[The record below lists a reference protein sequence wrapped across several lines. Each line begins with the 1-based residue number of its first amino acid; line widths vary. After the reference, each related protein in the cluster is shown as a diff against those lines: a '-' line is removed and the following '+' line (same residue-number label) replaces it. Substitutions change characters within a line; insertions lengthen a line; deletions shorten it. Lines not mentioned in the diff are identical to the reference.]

1 MATTRTRLNRLAL
14 AAVVA
19 AAALAACGGKSEADL
34 TASGKGLLDKKDLPG
49 AIIQFKSALQKQPD
63 YADARLLLGIAL
75 LESGDPVSA
84 LVELNKARE
93 LQTPD
98 EQVVPPLARAML
110 LMGDEKKLLA
120 QFGKLRLKEA
130 EAAADLATS
139 IATAHL
145 VSSNKDSASDSIATA
160 LQMVPGYLPAV
171 VLKSRLQASE
181 GDFDGALALLGP
193 ALAKAP
199 GDERGGVLKGEM
211 LWHGKKDT
219 TGALE
224 SFKTVLAT
232 NPKAVGAHTSIITIL
247 TEQNKIDEAKA
258 QFDQLKK
265 VMPNHPDTLFFEAQ
279 FAYANKDYKAT
290 REITDRLLKGM
301 PDHPRVLELA
311 GAADYRQRR
320 YTEAET
326 FLARALKNA
335 PGMLMSRQLL
345 AQTYLRTNQ
354 PLKAVEVL
362 QPVTEGK
369 APDGTSLALAG
380 EAYLQAGD
388 TKRSDAA
395 FALAAKVAPNDNR
408 VRTSVAMAQVT
419 RGNSAGAVAQLEA
432 IAAEDKGPRADIALI
447 SARLKENDLAGALK
461 AIDGLEKKT
470 PDRPLAFNLRGRVL
484 LLKGDIP
491 GATQAFEAALS
502 KEPNYF
508 PAVASLAAIDL
519 SAGKPDLSRK
529 RFEEL
534 IKAQPNNHQARLAL
548 AELGVRTG
556 APPEEI
562 LTQLRAAIK
571 SNPSEPMPHL
581 VLIAQLLPNDA
592 KAALNAAREATAA
605 LPNNLEIMEALGR
618 TQVAAGSAEQ
628 AVSTFTKLTALAPVN
643 ANYQVRLAE
652 ALLANKDAD
661 GARRALRKALEI
673 RPDLLVAKRG
683 LITLALV
690 DKKPQ
695 EALALVREMQKQDPK
710 NPMVYLLEGD
720 VEATRKNWDAA
731 VASYRTAFDMN
742 KNTDSVVRLHTAL
755 RAGGKA
761 AEADKLVADW
771 LKDKPKDPAF
781 RYYLGDTALA
791 QNDFAAAEV
800 HYRAVVELQPRN
812 ALALNNVAWLMVKQ
826 GKPGAVAIAEQ
837 ANEIMPGRSPLMD
850 TLALAYAADNKVPK
864 AIETQKQAIS
874 RAPDDPTLKLTL
886 AKLLIKSGDKAY
898 ARAELEDLV
907 KLGDKFRE
915 QAEVATLLKSL

>member
-1 MATTRTRLNRLAL
+1 MATAKHRMNRLAL
-14 AAVVA
+14 VAVVA

-34 TASGKGLLDKKDLPG
+34 TASGKDLLEKKDLPG
-49 AIIQFKSALQKQPD
+49 AIIRFKSALQKQPD
-63 YADARLLLGIAL
+63 YAEARLLLGKAL
-75 LESGDPVSA
+75 LDSGDPVSA
-84 LVELNKARE
+84 VVEFNKAQE
-93 LQTPD
+93 LQTPE

-145 VSSNKDSASDSIATA
+145 ISNNKDSARDFITSA

-171 VLKSRLQASE
+171 VLKARLQASE
-181 GDFDGALALLGP
+181 GDVDGALALLEP

-219 TGALE
+219 AGALE
-224 SFKTVLAT
+224 SFRKVLAS
-232 NPKAVGAHTSIITIL
+232 NPKAVGAHTSVITIL
-247 TEQNKIDEAKA
+247 TEQNKIDEAKV

-265 VMPNHPDTLFFEAQ
+265 AVPNHPDTLFFEAQ
-279 FAYANKDYKAT
+279 FAYANKDYKTT

-320 YTEAET
+320 YTEAEA

-354 PLKAVEVL
+354 PMKAVEIL
-362 QPVTEGK
+362 QPVTESK

-395 FALAAKVAPNDNR
+395 FALAAKVSPNDNR
-408 VRTSVAMAQVT
+408 VRTSAAMAQIA
-419 RGNSAGAVAQLEA
+419 RGNSAGAVTQLEA
-432 IAAEDKGPRADIALI
+432 IAAEDTGPRADVALI
-447 SARLKENDLAGALK
+447 SARLKQNDLAGALK

-470 PDRPLAFNLRGRVL
+470 PDRPLAYNLRGRVL
-484 LLKGDIP
+484 LLKRDVP
-491 GATQAFEAALS
+491 GATKAFEAALS
-502 KEPNYF
+502 KDPSYF

-519 SAGKPDLSRK
+519 SAGKPELARK

-556 APPEEI
+556 AAPEEV
-562 LTQLRAAIK
+562 LTHLRAAIK
-571 SNPSEPMPHL
+571 ANPGEPMSHL
-581 VLIAQLLPNDA
+581 VLIAQLLPSDA

-618 TQVAAGSAEQ
+618 TQVAAGSPEQ
-628 AVSTFTKLTALAPVN
+628 AVSTYTKLTALAPVN
-643 ANYQVRLAE
+643 AGYQVRLAE
-652 ALLANKDAD
+652 ALAANKDAD

-683 LITLALV
+683 LVLVALAE
-690 DKKPQ
+690 KKPQ
-695 EALALVREMQKQDPK
+695 EALALVREMQKQDPSD
-710 NPMVYLLEGD
+710 PMVHSLEGD

-731 VASYRTAFDMN
+731 AAAYRTTFNMN
-742 KNTDSVVRLHTAL
+742 KNTDAAVRLHSAL
-755 RAGGKA
+755 RAGGKT
-761 AEADKLVADW
+761 AEADKLVTDW
-771 LKDKPKDPAF
+771 IKDKPKDPAF

-791 QNDFAAAEV
+791 QSDFAAAEG
-800 HYRAVVELQPRN
+800 HYRAVIELQPRN

-826 GKPGAVAIAEQ
+826 GKPGAVTVAEQ

-850 TLALAYAADNKVPK
+850 TLALAYAADNKIPK
-864 AIETQKQAIS
+864 AIETQKLAIA
-874 RAPDDPTLKLTL
+874 RAPNDPSLKLTL

-907 KLGDKFRE
+907 KLGDGFRE

>member
-1 MATTRTRLNRLAL
+1 MATAPHRLTRLAL
-14 AAVVA
+14 AALVAVA
-19 AAALAACGGKSEADL
+19 ALTACGGKSEADL
-34 TASGKGLLDKKDLPG
+34 TASGKELLAKNDLPG

-63 YADARLLLGIAL
+63 YAEARLMLGKAL
-75 LESGDPVSA
+75 LENGDPVSA
-84 LVELNKARE
+84 VVEFGKAQE
-93 LQTPD
+93 LRTPE

-110 LMGDEKKLLA
+110 LLGEEKKVLA
-120 QFGKLRLKEA
+120 QYAKTRLNDA
-130 EAAADLATS
+130 TAAADLATS

-145 VSSNKDSASDSIATA
+145 VRNDKDSALQSIAA
-160 LQMVPGYLPAV
+160 AQQLVPGYLPAI
-171 VLKSRLQASE
+171 VLQARVQASE
-181 GDFDGALALLGP
+181 GDFDGALALLEP
-193 ALAKAP
+193 ALAGAP
-199 GDERGGVLKGEM
+199 GDERGGVLRGEL
-211 LWHGKKDT
+211 LWHGKQDKAA
-219 TGALE
+219 ALD
-224 SFKTVLAT
+224 SFKKVLAA
-232 NPKAVGAHTSIITIL
+232 NPKAVAAHTSIITIL
-247 TEQNKIDEAKA
+247 TEQNKPDEAKA

-265 VMPNHPDTLFFEAQ
+265 AVPNHPDTLFFEAQ
-279 FAYANKDYKAT
+279 FAYANKDYKTT

-320 YTEAET
+320 YTEAEA

-395 FALAAKVAPNDNR
+395 FALAAKVSPNDSR
-408 VRTSVAMAQVT
+408 VRTSAAMAQVS

-447 SARLKENDLAGALK
+447 SARLKQNDLAGALK

-470 PDRPLAFNLRGRVL
+470 PDRPLAYNLRGRVL
-484 LLKGDIP
+484 LLKRDMP

-502 KEPNYF
+502 KDPNYF

-519 SAGKPDLSRK
+519 SAGKPELARK

-534 IKAQPNNHQARLAL
+534 IKSQPSNHQARLAL

-556 APPEEI
+556 VAPEEV
-562 LTQLRAAIK
+562 LAQLRAAIK
-571 SNPSEPMPHL
+571 ANPSEPMPHL
-581 VLIAQLLPNDA
+581 VLIGQLLSSDE

-618 TQVAAGSAEQ
+618 TQVAAGNPEQ

-643 ANYQVRLAE
+643 AGFQVRLAE
-652 ALLANKDAD
+652 ALLANKDPD
-661 GARRALRKALEI
+661 GARRTLRKALEI
-673 RPDLLVAKRG
+673 KPDLMVAKR
-683 LITLALV
+683 ALV
-690 DKKPQ
+690 SIALADKKPQ
-695 EALALVREMQKQDPK
+695 EALALVREMQQQAPK
-710 NPMVYLLEGD
+710 DPMVYSLEGD
-720 VEATRKNWDAA
+720 VETTRRNWDAA
-731 VASYRTAFDMN
+731 AASYRTAFNMN
-742 KNTDSVVRLHTAL
+742 KSTEAAVRLHSAL
-755 RAGGKA
+755 RAGGKTV
-761 AEADKLVADW
+761 EADKLVADW
-771 LKDKPKDPAF
+771 LKEKPRDPAF
-781 RYYLGDTALA
+781 RYYLGDAALA
-791 QNDFAAAEV
+791 QSDFTAAEG
-800 HYRAVVELQPRN
+800 HYRAVLEIQPRN
-812 ALALNNVAWLMVKQ
+812 ALAMNNVAWLMIKQ
-826 GKPGAVAIAEQ
+826 GKPGAVALAEQ

-864 AIETQKQAIS
+864 AIETQKQAIA
-874 RAPDDPTLKLTL
+874 RTPNDPSLKLTL

-898 ARAELEDLV
+898 ARAELEDLA

-915 QAEVATLLKSL
+915 QTEVAALLKSL